1 MNKENI
7 MLTLDSEK
15 KAAISAIATLME
27 RDFSDVVNE
36 AIASYLDI
44 NQWLSSEIERGI
56 GEAEAN
62 DFASDEDVQGVF
74 AKLIN
79 EN

>member
-1 MNKENI
+1 MNKENM

-15 KAAISAIATLME
+15 KAALSAIATLME

-36 AIASYLDI
+36 AIATYLEM
-44 NQWLSSEIERGI
+44 NQWLGSEIEKGI

-62 DFASDEDVQGVF
+62 DFATDEEVQDMF
-74 AKLIN
+74 AKLTN

>member
-1 MNKENI
+1 MNKENM

-62 DFASDEDVQGVF
+62 DFASDEEVQGVF

>member
-62 DFASDEDVQGVF
+62 DFASDEEVQGVF

>member
-1 MNKENI
+1 MNKENM

-36 AIASYLDI
+36 AIDSYLDI
-44 NQWLSSEIERGI
+44 NQWLGSEIERGI

-62 DFASDEDVQGVF
+62 DFASDEEVQGVF

>member
-1 MNKENI
+1 

-62 DFASDEDVQGVF
+62 DFASDEEVQGVF

>member
-1 MNKENI
+1 MNKENM

-36 AIASYLDI
+36 ATVQIIRVLHASRKYP
-44 NQWLSSEIERGI
+44 E
-56 GEAEAN
+56 
-62 DFASDEDVQGVF
+62 
-74 AKLIN
+74 
-79 EN
+79 

>member
-44 NQWLSSEIERGI
+44 NQWLGSEIERGI

-62 DFASDEDVQGVF
+62 DFASDEEVQGVF